1 MPELRH
7 DPIQR
12 QWVIIASERAQRP
25 SEFEVK
31 ISQQPSEFC
40 PFCPCNEDKTPAELL
55 AVRDG
60 FSAPN
65 SPGWSVRVVPNKY
78 PALRIEGQLDK
89 SAEGL
94 YDRMNGIGA
103 HEIIIET
110 PDHTCH
116 MADQPPAHL
125 ARVLQAYRDRLRDLM
140 RDSRFLYVA
149 MFRNYGENAGATL
162 SHPHSQLIAMP
173 ILPNVI
179 EIELLSAKEH
189 YNHRERCLFCDL
201 IRQERE
207 AGVRIVHEN
216 EQFVVFTPYASRS
229 PFELFLA
236 PLKHQHDFGMIT
248 NEGTEALAST
258 LIEALRRLRTALND
272 PPFNFVIHI
281 APNLSAKSVWVQ
293 NFPTI
298 AEAFHWHIEII
309 PRLTKSAGFEWG
321 TGFHINPTPPE
332 LAAEYLRSVV

>member
-12 QWVIIASERAQRP
+12 QWVIIASERAHRP

-31 ISQQPSEFC
+31 ISQQPADFC
-40 PFCPCNEDKTPAELL
+40 PFCPCNEDKTPPEIL
-55 AVRDG
+55 AIRDG

-65 SPGWSVRVVPNKY
+65 SPGWSVRVVANKY
-78 PALRIEGQLDK
+78 PALRIEGTLDK
-89 SAEGL
+89 SADGL

-110 PDHTCH
+110 PDHTKH
-116 MADQPPAHL
+116 WADQPPAHL
-125 ARVLQAYRDRLRDLM
+125 ARVLQAYRDRLQDLM
-140 RDSRFLYVA
+140 RDTRFLYVA

-173 ILPNVI
+173 ILPGVI
-179 EIELLSAKEH
+179 EVELISAKEH

-201 IRQERE
+201 IRQERDS
-207 AGVRIVHEN
+207 ATRIVHEN
-216 EQFVVFTPYASRS
+216 GQFVVFAPYASRS

-236 PLKHQHDFGMIT
+236 PLQHQHNFGQIT
-248 NEGTEALAST
+248 NEGTEVLANT
-258 LIEALRRLRTALND
+258 LIETLRRMRTALND
-272 PPFNFVIHI
+272 PPFNLVIHS
-281 APNLSAKSVWVQ
+281 APNLNAKSVWVQ

-298 AEAFHWHIEII
+298 AEAYHWHIEII

-332 LAAEYLRSVV
+332 MAAEYLRSVV